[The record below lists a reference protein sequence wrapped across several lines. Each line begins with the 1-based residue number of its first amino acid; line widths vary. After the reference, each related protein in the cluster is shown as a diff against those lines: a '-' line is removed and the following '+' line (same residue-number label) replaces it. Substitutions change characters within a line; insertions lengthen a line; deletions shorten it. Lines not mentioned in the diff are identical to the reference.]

1 VRTVDYRRCWKSLAA
16 IVSARKTRAVRFL
29 LVAPGMHPTMRWRCS
44 VSWHQRPRRVWSSV
58 ALQFGY
64 RIMRIDFSSNLANV
78 DREVSV
84 HTLMHGPGLAASYR
98 F

>member
-1 VRTVDYRRCWKSLAA
+1 
-16 IVSARKTRAVRFL
+16 
-29 LVAPGMHPTMRWRCS
+29 ME
-44 VSWHQRPRRVWSSV
+44 RRVWSSV

-64 RIMRIDFSSNLANV
+64 RIMRIDFSSNLSNV